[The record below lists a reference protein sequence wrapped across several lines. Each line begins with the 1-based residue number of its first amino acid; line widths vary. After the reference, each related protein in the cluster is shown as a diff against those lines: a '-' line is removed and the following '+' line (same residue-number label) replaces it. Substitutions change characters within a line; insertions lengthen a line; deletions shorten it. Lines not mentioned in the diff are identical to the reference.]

1 MDRYEKVEKLKE
13 NLQKEKVGSR
23 QQGKPVATALQRT
36 SQPVTRRDDS
46 TVAITCVSARADFP
60 FPHTWAAAELPNG
73 RWRES
78 AQELERKFRRQ
89 QKTLGAGEEK
99 KASDSED
106 ELSDADDEKV
116 AETDQADFGKVS
128 KRVRTAGGGASGT
141 VRCVHHARRGMRT
154 HGYGHAHLRKQG
166 VT

>member
-1 MDRYEKVEKLKE
+1 MAVQSPLRAWVR
-13 NLQKEKVGSR
+13 V
-23 QQGKPVATALQRT
+23 RT
-36 SQPVTRRDDS
+36 S
-46 TVAITCVSARADFP
+46 
-60 FPHTWAAAELPNG
+60 PHTLSCPTG
-73 RWRES
+73 RWREF
-78 AQELERKFRRQ
+78 AQELERKFRQQ

-99 KASDSED
+99 KESESED

-141 VRCVHHARRGMRT
+141 VRCVHQTHRGMRT
-154 HGYGHAHLRKQG
+154 RRYGHAHVRKQG